1 MTIREALE
9 AAADRAA
16 RAGAD
21 ATVWDARLLLAHAMG
36 GAPPLGLNPRLT
48 LDPVV
53 SARFEAL
60 WEKRLM
66 GVPVQHLIGEWDF
79 YGRPF
84 RVDGRALVPRPE
96 TEILVE
102 QALREA
108 GGARR
113 VLDAGTGSGIIA
125 ITYLLERPEAAAV
138 ALDIS
143 LDALALARQN
153 AERHGVGPRLRL
165 MASDWLS
172 ALQSATG
179 GARFDLVL
187 SNPPYLAVGE
197 SPNLPPTVRDHDP
210 RRALFAGDD
219 GMVAIRHL
227 LATVPPFLEAGGVLV
242 FEIGFGQAEAVRSE
256 ILARPVWRLLRIE
269 PDLEGIPRICVARLE
284 SAAERVGRIR
294 KPWTSS

>member
-1 MTIREALE
+1 VTIREALE
-9 AAADRAA
+9 HAADRAA
-16 RAGAD
+16 KAAGD
-21 ATVWDARLLLAHAMG
+21 ATAWDARVLLAHAMG
-36 GAPPLGLNPRLT
+36 GAPPLGLDPRQT

-66 GVPVQHLIGEWDF
+66 GTPVQHLIGEWDF

-125 ITYLLERPEAAAV
+125 VTFLLERPEASAV

-143 LDALALARQN
+143 TDALALARQN
-153 AERHGVGPRLRL
+153 AERHGVLPRLRL
-165 MASDWLS
+165 VASDWLS
-172 ALQSATG
+172 ALDPE

-219 GMVAIRHL
+219 GMAAIRHL
-227 LATVPPFLEAGGVLV
+227 LATVPPLLEPGGVMV

-256 ILARPVWRLLRIE
+256 ILARPVWRFVRIE
-269 PDLEGIPRICVARLE
+269 PDLEGIPRICIVRLE
-284 SAAERVGRIR
+284 SASERVGRIR
-294 KPWTSS
+294 KPW

>member
-9 AAADRAA
+9 KAAERAT

-21 ATVWDARLLLAHAMG
+21 ATAWDARLLLAHALG
-36 GAPPLGLNPRLT
+36 GAPPLGLDPRLT

-53 SARFEAL
+53 AHRFESL

-108 GGARR
+108 GAARS

-125 ITYLLERPEAAAV
+125 ISFLLERPEASGV
-138 ALDIS
+138 GLDIS

-153 AERHGVGPRLRL
+153 ADRHGVLGRLRL
-165 MASDWLS
+165 IASDWLS
-172 ALQSATG
+172 AMGAG
-179 GARFDLVL
+179 DARFDLVL

-227 LATVPPFLEAGGVLV
+227 LATVPPFLEPGGVLV
-242 FEIGFGQAEAVRSE
+242 FEIGFGQAEVVRSE
-256 ILARPVWRLLRIE
+256 ILARPVWRLVRIE

-284 SAAERVGRIR
+284 SASERVSRIR

>member
-9 AAADRAA
+9 IAADRAA
-16 RAGAD
+16 KAGAD
-21 ATVWDARLLLAHAMG
+21 ATVWDARLLLAHALG
-36 GAPPLGLNPRLT
+36 GAPPLGLDSRQV
-48 LDPVV
+48 LDPVA

-66 GVPVQHLIGEWDF
+66 GAPVQHLIGEWDF

-84 RVDGRALVPRPE
+84 QVDGRALVPRPE

-125 ITYLLERPEAAAV
+125 VTYLLERPEASAV

-143 LDALALARQN
+143 VDALALARQN
-153 AERHGVGPRLRL
+153 AERHGVLARLRL
-165 MASDWLS
+165 VASDWLS
-172 ALQSATG
+172 ALGS
-179 GARFDLVL
+179 ARFDLVL

-227 LATVPPFLEAGGVLV
+227 LATAPPYLEPGGVMV
-242 FEIGFGQAEAVRSE
+242 
-256 ILARPVWRLLRIE
+256 
-269 PDLEGIPRICVARLE
+269 
-284 SAAERVGRIR
+284 
-294 KPWTSS
+294 

>member
-1 MTIREALE
+1 MTIRELLE
-9 AAADRAA
+9 TAASRAVG
-16 RAGAD
+16 AGSD
-21 ATVWDARLLLAHAMG
+21 ASLWDARLLMAHALG
-36 GAPPLGLNPRLT
+36 GLSPLA
-48 LDPVV
+48 LDPRQVPDPGLA
-53 SARFEAL
+53 ARFLSL
-60 WEKRLM
+60 WEKRLS

-79 YGRPF
+79 YGRAF
-84 RVDGRALVPRPE
+84 RVDSRALVPRPE

-108 GGARR
+108 PEARR

-125 ITYLLERPEAAAV
+125 ISYLLERPEARAV

-153 AERHGVGPRLRL
+153 ARAHEVLPRLSL
-165 MASDWLS
+165 LASDWLT
-172 ALQSATG
+172 ALAPTE
-179 GARFDLVL
+179 FDLVL
-187 SNPPYLAVGE
+187 SNPPYLAIGE
-197 SPNLPPTVRDHDP
+197 APHLPPTVRDHDP

-219 GMVAIRHL
+219 GLAAIRQL
-227 LATVPPFLEAGGVLV
+227 LASVPVYLRQGGLLV

-256 ILARPVWRLLRIE
+256 ILTRPVWRFLKIE

-284 SAAERVGRIR
+284 SPTERVNRIR

>member
-1 MTIREALE
+1 MTIKELLDDA
-9 AAADRAA
+9 AA
-16 RAGAD
+16 RAAASGAE
-21 ATVWDARLLLAHAMG
+21 ASAWDARLLLAHSMG
-36 GAPPLGLNPRLT
+36 GLSPLSLDPRAT
-48 LDPVV
+48 LDPLVEV
-53 SARFEAL
+53 RFERM

-108 GGARR
+108 PDAVR

-125 ITYLLERPEAAAV
+125 ITYLLERPEATAA

-153 AERHGVGPRLRL
+153 AREHGVLGRLRL
-165 MASDWLS
+165 VASDWLS
-172 ALQSATG
+172 ALGAAE
-179 GARFDLVL
+179 ARFDLVV
-187 SNPPYLAVGE
+187 SNPPYLALGE
-197 SPNLPPTVRDHDP
+197 APHLPPTVRDHDP

-219 GMVAIRHL
+219 GLAAIRQL
-227 LATVPPFLEAGGVLV
+227 LASVPAVLEPGGLLV
-242 FEIGFGQAEAVRSE
+242 FEIGFGQSEAVRSE
-256 ILARPVWRLLRIE
+256 ILARPVWRFLRIE
-269 PDLEGIPRICVARLE
+269 DDLEGIPRICLARLE
-284 SAAERVGRIR
+284 SAAQRVHRIKR
-294 KPWTSS
+294 PWTSS

>member
-1 MTIREALE
+1 MTTRELLQQ
-9 AAADRAA
+9 AADRVAETN
-16 RAGAD
+16 AD
-21 ATVWDARLLLAHAMG
+21 ATAWDARLLLGHAMG
-36 GAPPLGLNPRLT
+36 GAPPLALDPRLEV
-48 LDPVV
+48 DPVV
-53 SARFEAL
+53 AHRFSAL

-102 QALREA
+102 QALKEA
-108 GGARR
+108 SGARR

-125 ITYLLERPEAAAV
+125 ITYLLERPEATAV

-153 AERHGVGPRLRL
+153 AERHGVLTRLSL
-165 MASDWLS
+165 LASDWLS
-172 ALQSATG
+172 ALGA
-179 GARFDLVL
+179 ARFDLVL

-197 SPNLPPTVRDHDP
+197 SPHLPPTVRDHDP
-210 RRALFAGDD
+210 RRALFAGED
-219 GMVAIRHL
+219 GMGAIRQL
-227 LATVPPFLEAGGVLV
+227 LATAAAYLEPGGVLV
-242 FEIGFGQAEAVRSE
+242 FEIGFGQGEVVRSE
-256 ILARPVWRLLRIE
+256 ILARPAWRFVRIE
-269 PDLEGIPRICVARLE
+269 PDLEGIPRICIARLE
-284 SAAERVGRIR
+284 SASERVSRIR